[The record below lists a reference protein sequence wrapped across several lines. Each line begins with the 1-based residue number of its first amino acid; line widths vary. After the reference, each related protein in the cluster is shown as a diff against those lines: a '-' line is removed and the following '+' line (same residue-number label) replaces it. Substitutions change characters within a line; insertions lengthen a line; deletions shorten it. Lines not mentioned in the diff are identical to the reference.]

1 MTAIRRTITAPNMTP
16 QSQPLNSR
24 QVRNNAGGFVFE
36 ITADQQ
42 LRRFLV
48 LGTEGGTFYEKENQI
63 TAKNIKVVDSLLATN
78 PQAVYDALIWATD
91 NAPRNEACLYTLA
104 VMASGTPEAR
114 KLAKQA
120 FSKVVRTGT
129 HLFHFLGYLKL
140 LGNRGWGRG
149 LRTMVGS
156 FYQKD
161 AGQVAYSAIKYRS
174 RDGWSQRDA
183 LRLSHVKPL
192 TPAHAEVFNYITD
205 KEVNLEVAPEVLKQ
219 AIAVRDGI
227 GEGSVVE
234 FAADGKLPWEAFGDN
249 QRTPEFWRALL
260 PSMPI
265 GALVRNLSTMSRIG
279 VLSAADTTES
289 KTVVAK
295 LTNAEAIRKSR
306 IHPVQLVDAMLV
318 YQSGGQASTY
328 GAAKAK
334 PYAPNKA
341 IVAALET
348 AVTLAFK
355 SLPDTGKRTLV
366 AMDVSGS
373 MQGGRVG
380 GSTLLTPAMGSA
392 IMAVQHAKDA
402 GSQFV
407 AFSTGLTKLD
417 KSKFTTVN
425 GALKHLSGR
434 PFSGTD
440 CAQPMLYAM
449 EKGLDFDAF
458 VVYTDNETWHGHVH
472 PTEALRQYRIKSGI
486 NARLAVV
493 GMTATSFSIAD
504 PSDIGMLDVVG
515 LSADSPQILVQFING
530 NI

>member
-1 MTAIRRTITAPNMTP
+1 MSET
-16 QSQPLNSR
+16 
-24 QVRNNAGGFVFE
+24 
-36 ITADQQ
+36 
-42 LRRFLV
+42 
-48 LGTEGGTFYEKENQI
+48 
-63 TAKNIKVVDSLLATN
+63 
-78 PQAVYDALIWATD
+78 W
-91 NAPRNEACLYTLA
+91 
-104 VMASGTPEAR
+104 
-114 KLAKQA
+114 
-120 FSKVVRTGT
+120 T
-129 HLFHFLGYLKL
+129 H
-140 LGNRGWGRG
+140 
-149 LRTMVGS
+149 
-156 FYQKD
+156 
-161 AGQVAYSAIKYRS
+161 
-174 RDGWSQRDA
+174 RDA

-249 QRTPEFWRALL
+249 QRTPEFWKAIL

-295 LTNAEAIRKSR
+295 LTNATAIRKSR

-328 GAAKAK
+328 GAARSK

-341 IVAALET
+341 VVKALE
-348 AVTLAFK
+348 AAISLAFK

-366 AMDVSGS
+366 ALDVSGS

-380 GSTLLTPAMGSA
+380 GSTLLTPSMGTA
-392 IMAVQHAKDA
+392 IMAVQHAQDA
-402 GSQFV
+402 GSQFI
-407 AFSTGLTKLD
+407 AFSCSGN
-417 KSKFTTVN
+417 SHRSYSSPTVN
-425 GALKHLSGR
+425 GIDVLDKQKLTSVNATLAITNKLGQYMT
-434 PFSGTD
+434 GTD
-440 CAQPMLYAM
+440 CALPMLYAT

-458 VVYTDNETWHGHVH
+458 VVYTDNETWHGRVH

-486 NARLAVV
+486 NAKLVVV
-493 GMTATSFSIAD
+493 GMTAVPFSIAD
-504 PSDIGMLDVVG
+504 PNDPGTLDVVG
-515 LSADSPQILVQFING
+515 LSSDAPTVISSFIKG
-530 NI
+530 W